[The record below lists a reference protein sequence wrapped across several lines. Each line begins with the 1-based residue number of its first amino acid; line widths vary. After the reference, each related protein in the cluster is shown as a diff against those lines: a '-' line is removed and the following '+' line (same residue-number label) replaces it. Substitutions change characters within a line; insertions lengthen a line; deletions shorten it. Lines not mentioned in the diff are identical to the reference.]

1 MLRYQFPVFMA
12 DSTEVIP
19 PGNCFCFY
27 FCCQKEPKKAI
38 PVFHSINR
46 ALQKGSCSKKK
57 KWRLKIISDVKKKN
71 KAGSIREGFIK
82 STVSEVLLLWLIIVL
97 PVQNRCLLEPLFHL
111 KKFSWKKPQAL
122 CTEQRPMALLCLK
135 PCVHCYNH
143 IQKCLSCLKG

>member
-1 MLRYQFPVFMA
+1 MA

-46 ALQKGSCSKKK
+46 ALQKGSCSKKNNM
-57 KWRLKIISDVKKKN
+57 KIKNHFRCQKKN

-82 STVSEVLLLWLIIVL
+82 STVSEVLLL
-97 PVQNRCLLEPLFHL
+97 
-111 KKFSWKKPQAL
+111 
-122 CTEQRPMALLCLK
+122 
-135 PCVHCYNH
+135 
-143 IQKCLSCLKG
+143 